1 MHIVVLIVIVVVAAT
16 VRFKK
21 RRGRMEVTTGNIY
34 SPGPNMVKKTS
45 HHFNESIN
53 YKL

>member
-1 MHIVVLIVIVVVAAT
+1 MYIVVVIVIIVVVAAT

-34 SPGPNMVKKTS
+34 STGPNMVRNTS
-45 HHFNESIN
+45 SI
-53 YKL
+53 L